1 MPALELRATENKMK
15 NDHLELQDT
24 SPDSSSNGSFTGLSN
39 SNGLE
44 FAKNTYEAS
53 SFHKKLKVYPA
64 KNRKPK
70 KSCPHDFE
78 DSHEAEPQITPR
90 RADPTSR
97 VEVMK
102 NRPKLAYQRYTSLH
116 PSGAKGELKLFY
128 NYEDIKSDPNIFC
141 TIPPEMIAEFEE
153 SKRIATAKV
162 LEKLLSQSTSIT
174 FEDVI
179 KNFLEDFNVIQERMA
194 VMETLLKSETIN
206 LSKMDLLRK
215 VSSSYEKINSA
226 MENVVKYLKTTNKTE
241 DEIQQFSKNIVEK
254 PKEKLL
260 LDPGDVLKNG
270 TAENL
275 KKDVQMKTFYEK
287 YICTLGFTVDESK
300 REIKAISV
308 EQMNRITDSHF
319 AVLNETK
326 PSKMSLSS
334 GSLADHSS
342 LSESNSV
349 QSLPKLPFLLQGR
362 HSIPDS
368 SSTSSASVHSRSRHS
383 HQFAVPSTV
392 VDRSLQY
399 NRPKTCCC
407 KCYCTLLK
415 QNDLVSSSS
424 RSVESLTACH
434 EILSSSLE
442 NSSTKLEG
450 ITTKETV
457 SYSKEEFV
465 KGVSST
471 SSKGVFSEEIL
482 SIDLHNL
489 SKTELNVFPEVL
501 KNGSHAPTSSTP
513 SKVELKEEEHQ
524 QNIEEPT
531 TKDLLVFGC
540 WINKYYPGK
549 LVGVTEEMWND
560 SEDPFTVTF
569 LDGTTKV
576 LANVYIVPVSMIH
589 AGIDIMCDVGN
600 ELFVE
605 GTLVEIKKLSNKKN
619 EESLHFVVKI
629 KEEIKSFSFEKVW
642 FYKLTIK
649 QLGVT
654 PRKPQVLQSG
664 APFAILE
671 GKRLLRS
678 QLKTPLRDPQES
690 IKSTIKKTL
699 KKTSSMTVE
708 KRPAKSSLKQ
718 TRQKK
723 NSDFEQGIKR
733 KKVLASDEEYK
744 TVKRSKLKKKLEFE
758 SQPSSSTAF
767 TKNIEEK
774 TCESKSSESEISDS
788 SKFDYFE
795 DSDLDAEFIP
805 AAVTARKC
813 LEPRKIKSAVKVTS
827 QEEINIINTFGPIQK
842 STIFQGFNF
851 ILTHSDRTKIISKAF
866 RAAKKDSMLLSSS
879 NTENDESGSVT
890 DFEEQLEN
898 CAPFDYM
905 RLKMQIIGGGGV
917 IYASVADVNTIE
929 YSKTITISDYPCQTP
944 NYLLSIA
951 LGIPIYRHDL
961 IINCCKELV
970 DL

>member
-1 MPALELRATENKMK
+1 
-15 NDHLELQDT
+15 
-24 SPDSSSNGSFTGLSN
+24 
-39 SNGLE
+39 
-44 FAKNTYEAS
+44 
-53 SFHKKLKVYPA
+53 
-64 KNRKPK
+64 
-70 KSCPHDFE
+70 
-78 DSHEAEPQITPR
+78 
-90 RADPTSR
+90 
-97 VEVMK
+97 
-102 NRPKLAYQRYTSLH
+102 
-116 PSGAKGELKLFY
+116 
-128 NYEDIKSDPNIFC
+128 
-141 TIPPEMIAEFEE
+141 MIAEFEE

-961 IINCCKELV
+961 IINCCKEDYPVNKMLKFGFLMPAGRSLENGTLLERTKIKMKKPLIGHMCAINIKKCLKFWRTLLIAMGATV
-970 DL
+970 VSTSKHDFVGSTILSFILSDKHFSKEEYRLAKAEELPVVSKAWVVQTLLHGEQREFLNCPEYNPMEKRPNISDEDVR